1 MPGIKIKLRP
11 ISDTINSTGVYG
23 PKGEYPVG
31 TIMTL
36 PESQPLVGSGY
47 ERHEV
52 VSKGTTKDHKAATGA
67 TSGTDDA
74 GAQDAGQV
82 ADAELTG
89 ERSDDADTGGTSSA
103 RYVAKETS
111 PGWFAVFE
119 GETEVEGVA
128 KMRKADADE
137 FNAADD
143 EMRAKFVAG
152 DSGEAV

>member
-11 ISDTINSTGVYG
+11 ISDSIPRTGVYG
-23 PKGEYPVG
+23 KDGEYEVG
-31 TIMTL
+31 HILTL
-36 PESQPLVGSGY
+36 PEGVDLVGSGY

-52 VSKGTTKDHKAATGA
+52 LTKATTKAHTGVNNDA
-67 TSGTDDA
+67 TSGTEGAGVTKDHAQTEGVDGDDENE
-74 GAQDAGQV
+74 GG
-82 ADAELTG
+82 
-89 ERSDDADTGGTSSA
+89 DTPR
-103 RYVAKETS
+103 RYVARESS

-119 GETEVEGVA
+119 GETEVEGVT

-143 EMRAKFVAG
+143 DTQAKFVAG

>member
-11 ISDTINSTGVYG
+11 ISDTIDRTGVYG
-23 PKGEYPVG
+23 RDGEYPVG
-31 TIMTL
+31 HVLTL
-36 PESQPLVGSGY
+36 PEGQPLIGSGY

-52 VSKGTTKDHKAATGA
+52 ISKGTTKAHEGVNAA
-67 TSGTDDA
+67 TSGSED
-74 GAQDAGQV
+74 GNKDAGQV
-82 ADAELTG
+82 ADAEHEGT
-89 ERSDDADTGGTSSA
+89 EDDDSADDKPTP

-128 KMRKADADE
+128 KMRKAEADE
-137 FNAADD
+137 FNAAD
-143 EMRAKFVAG
+143 EELRAKYVAG